1 MKREYLLVKSP
12 TVEDD
17 DDDLSDI
24 ESSDNSIYFYTAV
37 SKKSILN
44 LNKEIRKT
52 NKELAATAFNLDIEI
67 PEIKLYINSPGGL
80 LLDCFAGVDTIRN
93 SKAPIH
99 SIVEGSAASAGTIL
113 SVVAKKR
120 SITKNSYML
129 IHQLSSGMWG
139 KFEDMKDDMQNATNL
154 MERIY
159 EIYGQYTKIPKNT
172 LKEILKHDIYFDA
185 KTCLKYGLVDKIIE

>member
-44 LNKEIRKT
+44 LNKQIRKT
-52 NKELAATAFNLDIEI
+52 NKELVATAFNLEIEI

-80 LLDCFAGVDTIRN
+80 LLDCFDGVDTIRN
-93 SKAPIH
+93 RKAPKH
-99 SIVEGSAASAGTIL
+99 SIV
-113 SVVAKKR
+113 
-120 SITKNSYML
+120 
-129 IHQLSSGMWG
+129 
-139 KFEDMKDDMQNATNL
+139 
-154 MERIY
+154 
-159 EIYGQYTKIPKNT
+159 
-172 LKEILKHDIYFDA
+172 
-185 KTCLKYGLVDKIIE
+185 